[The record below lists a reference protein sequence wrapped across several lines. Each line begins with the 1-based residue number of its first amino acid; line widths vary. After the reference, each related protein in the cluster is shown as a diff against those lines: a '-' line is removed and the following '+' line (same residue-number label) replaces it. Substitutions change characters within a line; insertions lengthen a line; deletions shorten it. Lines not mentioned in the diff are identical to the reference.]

1 MWYEI
6 IYSICVGA
14 FFSGLTLSILLFIS
28 AASNL
33 GDESGESVEN
43 SEVDSDVD
51 VDTDID
57 TDLDLDVDVDIDT
70 DLDLDGDADLDIE
83 VDGEVDFDS
92 DVDIGGETDY
102 DADDLSGPAGV
113 SLGLDAGNIDDFVRT
128 QTQTP
133 ISLVFSLYLLW
144 FGAIGL
150 LSFDFIPQKVLWLFV
165 ILLLPIGMV
174 KIIDKIWV
182 RLAQNSQY
190 RIRSGAELIG
200 REATV
205 KIAVSTEGGIVS
217 VKQTDFIQQLPVK
230 AQYRLAFYYP
240 GDKVFVTAFK
250 DGIYYVDSHDSP
262 EFHKIPSN
270 VLNQVKSIN

>member
-1 MWYEI
+1 MWFEI

-14 FFSGLTLSILLFIS
+14 FFSGLILSILLFIS

-33 GDESGESVEN
+33 GDESGEGAEN
-43 SEVDSDVD
+43 SEVDSDSDVD

-57 TDLDLDVDVDIDT
+57 TGLDLDV
-70 DLDLDGDADLDIE
+70 DADLDIE
-83 VDGEVDFDS
+83 IDGEIDFDS
-92 DVDIGGETDY
+92 DVDIEGETDY
-102 DADDLSGPAGV
+102 GADDLSGSADV
-113 SLGLDAGNIDDFVRT
+113 SLSLDAGNIDDFVHT
-128 QTQTP
+128 QSQTP
-133 ISLVFSLYLLW
+133 LSLVFSLYLLW

-150 LSFDFIPQKVLWLFV
+150 LSFDFIPQKVLWLAV

-174 KIIDKIWV
+174 KFIDKICV

-217 VKQTDFIQQLPVK
+217 VKQTDYIQQLAVK
-230 AQYRLAFYYP
+230 AQYRLAYYYP

-250 DGIYYVDSHDSP
+250 DGIYYVDSHDAP
-262 EFHKIPSN
+262 EYHKISSN
-270 VLNQVKSIN
+270 VIKK